1 MITLLFMSL
10 IIFIFKQLTIN
21 FVLSS
26 CVGQVNFFNKF
37 RYVLCFLAY
46 AGYQHTSVMLLVP
59 VGSIF

>member
-1 MITLLFMSL
+1 MSL
-10 IIFIFKQLTIN
+10 IIFKQLTIN

-46 AGYQHTSVMLLVP
+46 AGYQHTSIMLLVP